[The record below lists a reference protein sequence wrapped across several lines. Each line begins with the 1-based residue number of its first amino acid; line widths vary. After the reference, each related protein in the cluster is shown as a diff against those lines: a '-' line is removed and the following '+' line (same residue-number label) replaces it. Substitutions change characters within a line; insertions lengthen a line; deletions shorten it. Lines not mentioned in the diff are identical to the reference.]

1 MTIIV
6 FFKESMKKP
15 IILLFASLFA
25 GTLFYAC
32 DNTKTYSEM
41 LEDERDAIKAFVRE
55 NNIAAI
61 SQEDFEKDTVTNVE
75 KNEYV
80 LFSNGVYMQI
90 VDRGSGR
97 MAENRDKVLVRFIE
111 YDIMG
116 KDTTLVSNVLNPYE
130 AYNLYPDAFYYTKTS
145 TTSYGQFIS
154 NGIDAAGIGFNM
166 VSYYGSSAVPSGWLL
181 PLQYIRDGAH
191 VTLIVPSKMGHAVAQ
206 EYVTPYFY
214 DIRKFQIK

>member
-1 MTIIV
+1 
-6 FFKESMKKP
+6 MKKP

-25 GTLFYAC
+25 GILFYAC

-41 LEDERDAIKAFVRE
+41 LEDEREAIKAFVRE

-61 SQEDFEKDTVTNVE
+61 SQEDFEKDTVTNEE

-80 LFSNGVYMQI
+80 LFPNGVYMQI
-90 VDRGSGR
+90 VDQGSGK

-111 YDIMG
+111 YDIME

-130 AYNLYPDAFYYTKTS
+130 SYNLYPDAFYYTTTS

-154 NGIDAAGIGFNM
+154 SGDDSAGIGFSM
-166 VSYYGSSAVPSGWLL
+166 VSSYGTAVPAGWLL
-181 PLQYIRDGAH
+181 PLQYVKDGAH
-191 VTLIVPSKMGHAVAQ
+191 VKLIVPSKMGHTVAQ
-206 EYVTPYFY
+206 EYVTPFFY